1 MGFSLCR
8 GRMAC
13 PENAPCLT
21 SWPLLPLYAHG
32 DARFPLQTRGK
43 APEGQKRFPISK
55 RFLKL
60 SKPGLAGLILAVG
73 LLLLFPVET
82 AMAQA
87 TGDVEARN
95 KATVQ
100 AGFDAWKNGTGSPYD
115 TLADNATWTIVGNSV
130 VSLLLSIFMIWPTK
144 ND

>member
-1 MGFSLCR
+1 METHAFGFRL
-8 GRMAC
+8 
-13 PENAPCLT
+13 
-21 SWPLLPLYAHG
+21 
-32 DARFPLQTRGK
+32 RGK
-43 APEGQKRFPISK
+43 APEGQKRFPIST
-55 RFLKL
+55 RFLKV

-87 TGDVEARN
+87 TDDVEARN

-115 TLADNATWTIVGNSV
+115 ALADNATWTIVGNSV
-130 VSLLLSIFMIWPTK
+130 VSRTYASREDFLSVVIRPFNARMSSRLIR
-144 ND
+144 